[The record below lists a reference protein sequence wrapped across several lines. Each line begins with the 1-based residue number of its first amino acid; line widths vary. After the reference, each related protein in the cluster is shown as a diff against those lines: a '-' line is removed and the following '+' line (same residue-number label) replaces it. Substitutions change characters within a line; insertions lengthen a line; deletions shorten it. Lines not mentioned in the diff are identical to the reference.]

1 LGEFL
6 HWGKETWTFKKK
18 KCKFEPNANFLDN
31 FAKLSNHKFE
41 KKTPA
46 PNPHGHNLFC
56 WIFKIIKK
64 QNLISFQNTKAI

>member
-1 LGEFL
+1 VGERNLDIF
-6 HWGKETWTFKKK
+6 KE
-18 KCKFEPNANFLDN
+18 KCKIEPNAKFLDN

-56 WIFKIIKK
+56 WIFKITKK
-64 QNLISFQNTKAI
+64 QNLIIFQNSKTI